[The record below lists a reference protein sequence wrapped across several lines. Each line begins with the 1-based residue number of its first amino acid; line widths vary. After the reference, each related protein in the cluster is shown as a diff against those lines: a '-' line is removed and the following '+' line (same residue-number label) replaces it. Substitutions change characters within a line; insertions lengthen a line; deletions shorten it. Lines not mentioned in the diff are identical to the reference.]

1 MAEQKGSRE
10 LVVALF
16 PGAAADVPL
25 TLLLVV
31 YLEEHA
37 ADEVHRNYS
46 HGDSADAHCGDDE
59 EKLVNVKVV
68 LKSSMFSY

>member
-31 YLEEHA
+31 DLEEHV
-37 ADEVHRNYS
+37 ADGPQVRRGHEGQKNDVDRIEPCNRN
-46 HGDSADAHCGDDE
+46 AIP
-59 EKLVNVKVV
+59 
-68 LKSSMFSY
+68 